1 MTFTLIYYVL
11 REKNDK
17 KTSCFNDLFLSL
29 LKKVY
34 ERGAF
39 FQ

>member
-1 MTFTLIYYVL
+1 MK
-11 REKNDK
+11 KNDK
-17 KTSCFNDLFLSL
+17 KTSFFNNLFISR

>member
-1 MTFTLIYYVL
+1 MYDCLIYYVL
-11 REKNDK
+11 RDKNYK
-17 KTSCFNDLFLSL
+17 KTSCFDDLFISL